1 MYKVL
6 IWGIGKEYNLLKNI
20 LHSKEILLDKQELKR
35 ESCEIV
41 GYVDRDL
48 SKAEFIDKFIM
59 PEQIAGVKP
68 DLILTPNSIKDEII
82 KSLES
87 IQLSFCHVMS
97 FMEFIRDRLV
107 VHPQAVGDG
116 SSVYK
121 YAKEVLERTNI
132 EVKNIFEI
140 GANYGQDSEFL
151 RLMFGLSPSCVYTFE
166 AHPDISKEIQ
176 KWYRFNNYNCAVS
189 DLSGVVNLHAVR
201 GGNNSGLST
210 IAADFRYASRYEIIE
225 VDCIRMDDFLLK
237 HSGIDEIDFCKIDAE
252 GVNYKVL
259 RGFGK
264 DLGRIKCIQIEAE
277 CMKEFEGH
285 YIFKDIAL
293 LLIENGFEL
302 VSYDLSRRNSQ
313 SDSLWVRRDC
323 LKSKEEFDV

>member
-6 IWGIGKEYNLLKNI
+6 VWGIGKEYETLKNI
-20 LHSKEILLDKQELKR
+20 LHSKEILLDTQELER
-35 ESCEIV
+35 ECFEIV

-48 SKAEFIDKFIM
+48 SKAELVDKFIS
-59 PEQIAGVKP
+59 PEQIAGIEV
-68 DLILTPNSIKDEII
+68 DLVLTPYSIKDEI
-82 KSLES
+82 KKTLES
-87 IQLSFCHVMS
+87 IHLSFCRVMS
-97 FMEFIRDRLV
+97 FMEFIRDRIV

-116 SSVYK
+116 SGIYK

-176 KWYRFNNYNCAVS
+176 RWYKFHNYNYAVS
-189 DLSGVVNLHAVR
+189 DFLGVVTLHAVR
-201 GGNNSGLST
+201 GGNNSGIST
-210 IAADFRYASRYEIIE
+210 IADFQYARGYELIE
-225 VDCIRMDDFLLK
+225 VDCIRMDEFLFK
-237 HSGIDEIDFCKIDAE
+237 HLEIDEIDFCKIDVE
-252 GVNYKVL
+252 GVNYEVL

-264 DLGRIKCIQIEAE
+264 ELGRIKCIQIEAE
-277 CMKEFEGH
+277 CMKQFEGH
-285 YIFKDIAL
+285 YLFRDIAL

-302 VSYDLSRRNSQ
+302 VSYDLSNRNNQ

-323 LKSKEEFDV
+323 LKSKEEIDV